1 MVHVYFEQCVS
12 KENISQQSIKDS
24 SFFQANQVFG
34 DEEMH
39 ATVRQ
44 NCMDY
49 IVSLFIYFNQTITG
63 FCF

>member
-1 MVHVYFEQCVS
+1 VCKSS
-12 KENISQQSIKDS
+12 KDLKNIYYWFNLLLAD
-24 SFFQANQVFG
+24 QVFG

-49 IVSLFIYFNQTITG
+49 IVSVFIEGIQKKGIFVV
-63 FCF
+63 

>member
-1 MVHVYFEQCVS
+1 MEHVYFEQCVRKFHLS
-12 KENISQQSIKDS
+12 NELNLFT
-24 SFFQANQVFG
+24 FFLSLADQVFG

-49 IVSLFIYFNQTITG
+49 IVSLIYLKKKFM
-63 FCF
+63 

>member
-1 MVHVYFEQCVS
+1 MSNYVF
-12 KENISQQSIKDS
+12 IAD
-24 SFFQANQVFG
+24 QVFG

-49 IVSLFIYFNQTITG
+49 I
-63 FCF
+63 

>member
-1 MVHVYFEQCVS
+1 MEHVYFEQCVS
-12 KENISQQSIKDS
+12 TEKIFNKIYFVS
-24 SFFQANQVFG
+24 SSADQVFG

-49 IVSLFIYFNQTITG
+49 VVSYFSS
-63 FCF
+63 FD